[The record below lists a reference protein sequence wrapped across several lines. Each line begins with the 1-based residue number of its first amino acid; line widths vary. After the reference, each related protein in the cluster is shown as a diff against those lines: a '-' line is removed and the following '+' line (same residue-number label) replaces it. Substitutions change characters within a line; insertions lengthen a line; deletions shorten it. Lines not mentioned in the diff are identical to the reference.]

1 MTMNTNPNMPA
12 IAPPRFRP
20 RRARGIAL
28 PVVLIILAAMLVS
41 GVYLLK
47 TVHSTSLTTGNLAYD
62 ETLSRAADFGLLQGY
77 DWLRATA
84 ATGKVTLDS
93 NQAAQGYVAFLNTR
107 LTPRDADFWS
117 GSLTA
122 RDADDTPIEYVIHRL
137 CKYDGAFSAT
147 NNECLLTLPNTA
159 TLGKTVPLGASLSSR
174 TPAYK
179 PMPQLHY
186 VITARVAG
194 RRGGGAVNQMI
205 VLIGV

>member
-1 MTMNTNPNMPA
+1 MTLSTM
-12 IAPPRFRP
+12 RP
-20 RRARGIAL
+20 RERGIAL
-28 PVVLIILAAMLVS
+28 PVVLVILAAMLVA
-41 GVYLLK
+41 GIYLLK
-47 TVHSTSLTTGNLAYD
+47 TVHSTALATGNLAYD

-84 ATGKVTLDS
+84 ADSKGTLDA
-93 NQAAQGYVAFLNTR
+93 NLPAKGYVAFLNTR
-107 LTPRDADFWS
+107 LTPRDAEFWNGAVS
-117 GSLTA
+117 A
-122 RDADDTPIEYVIHRL
+122 PDADGTQVQYVIHRL
-137 CKYDGAFSAT
+137 CKFAGSFADQ

-159 TLGKTVPLGASLSSR
+159 SLGNTVPLGASLSAK

-194 RRGGGAVNQMI
+194 GRGGGAVNQMI